1 MASPP
6 LLSGPLKS
14 GRARS
19 TAHQEVLCA
28 PGSPATLSRVRGT

>member
-6 LLSGPLKS
+6 LRSGPLKC

-19 TAHQEVLCA
+19 TARQEVLCA
-28 PGSPATLSRVRGT
+28 PGSPATLSRARGT